1 MADGGSGWAV
11 NERTNEGTGCG
22 EAWPNDFACY
32 TWIVIFLF
40 LSFIFARSPGGELA
54 HFSSLWWCHYQLGE
68 NSLFFSIPT
77 HSSIYVIGF
86 LIYGN
91 FSFFSPFGGWIIQ
104 FVWTWIIHVVTP
116 ECFTPQKKNNSSCG
130 GTCFRMIF
138 LPLKESNENFIL
150 AYLRHRKQQ
159 DDDRLD
165 PQSVRHPII
174 FLLTPWLNIFS
185 TPIVT
190 LLDDLSSH
198 SRNPKTK
205 NWSKVNQPKV
215 YFF

>member
-104 FVWTWIIHVVTP
+104 FVWTWIIHVVTL
-116 ECFTPQKKNNSSCG
+116 ECFTPKKKQ
-130 GTCFRMIF
+130 FF
-138 LPLKESNENFIL
+138 LRWNMFPNDFSPLERIK
-150 AYLRHRKQQ
+150 RKFH
-159 DDDRLD
+159 LGL
-165 PQSVRHPII
+165 
-174 FLLTPWLNIFS
+174 FAA
-185 TPIVT
+185 
-190 LLDDLSSH
+190 
-198 SRNPKTK
+198 
-205 NWSKVNQPKV
+205 
-215 YFF
+215 